1 MKKNRPSEHLGLMI
15 AVGGSQGASKDNN
28 SSKNAQLPTA
38 TAPRTRGLTS
48 DQRQQIVKECVEDRI
63 SPSDLAKKWRC
74 RPASI
79 RIWVRQSGQNL
90 PESYKKPSSSP
101 SLPPELRAKIEKLE
115 AKKVE
120 QKVEQKKLKANYNI
134 KEGQGF
140 WCCLDQ
146 PRGMSVWYE
155 CTICQEGLAKEGC
168 LVVSSHEGTH
178 YLITGEFSCRST
190 FVIYLLTCRYCNMQY
205 VGQVIYVMKIVA
217 LLSIFHLL
225 SVHYGSIKSGKYL
238 TIFLVHNFSSDV
250 LLPDLS
256 YSRDSETKDID
267 TLRM

>member
-28 SSKNAQLPTA
+28 SSKNGQLPTTLA
-38 TAPRTRGLTS
+38 PPTDTAPRTRGLTS
-48 DQRQQIVKECVEDRI
+48 DQRQQVVKECVEDRI

-190 FVIYLLTCRYCNMQY
+190 FVIYLLTCSNCHKQY
-205 VGQVIYVMKIVA
+205 VGQVF
-217 LLSIFHLL
+217 LLYSLLYFLDFLSFGCLFCFLILLLLRWIRFNFFINIF
-225 SVHYGSIKSGKYL
+225 
-238 TIFLVHNFSSDV
+238 
-250 LLPDLS
+250 
-256 YSRDSETKDID
+256 E
-267 TLRM
+267 

>member
-28 SSKNAQLPTA
+28 SSKNGQLPTTLA
-38 TAPRTRGLTS
+38 PPTDTAPRTRGLTS
-48 DQRQQIVKECVEDRI
+48 DQRQQVVKECVEDRI

-120 QKVEQKKLKANYNI
+120 QKVEQKKLKANFNTE
-134 KEGQGF
+134 EGLGF
-140 WCCLDQ
+140 WYCLEQ
-146 PRGMSVWYE
+146 PKGGERNE
-155 CTICQEGLAKEGC
+155 CTICQEGLAKEGV
-168 LVVSSHEGTH
+168 LAVSKEGTH
-178 YLITGEFSCRST
+178 YLITKQFSCQST
-190 FVIYLLTCRYCNMQY
+190 CVVYLVTCSNCHIQY
-205 VGQVIYVMKIVA
+205 VGQVI
-217 LLSIFHLL
+217 
-225 SVHYGSIKSGKYL
+225 
-238 TIFLVHNFSSDV
+238 
-250 LLPDLS
+250 
-256 YSRDSETKDID
+256 
-267 TLRM
+267 